1 MGQVIQLAGWGQG
14 TGLDLCLHGK
24 HTVSLAHIF
33 IWVAWR
39 GEGTLLSK
47 LPLAAVTDK
56 QADCRRNVSSLPTTF
71 FKSSLVSSEHTYKRM
86 LPKDKYYFT
95 FPDQPFQMLW
105 LQTACSLEPLIMF
118 FFFFF
123 FPQKHKTH
131 CPEETNS
138 WHKTKMNKI
147 YVFKYISIPIRILL
161 LFESEFLMGK

>member
-1 MGQVIQLAGWGQG
+1 MATHSNILSWEIPWTEESGRL
-14 TGLDLCLHGK
+14 
-24 HTVSLAHIF
+24 HIF

-105 LQTACSLEPLIMF
+105 LQTACSLEPLIRF
-118 FFFFF
+118 FVF
-123 FPQKHKTH
+123 FPRNTKRIVQKKQIHG
-131 CPEETNS
+131 
-138 WHKTKMNKI
+138 TKPK
-147 YVFKYISIPIRILL
+147 
-161 LFESEFLMGK
+161 

>member
-105 LQTACSLEPLIMF
+105 LQTACSLEPLIRFFVF
-118 FFFFF
+118 FFFS
-123 FPQKHKTH
+123 
-131 CPEETNS
+131 PETQNALS
-138 WHKTKMNKI
+138 RRNKFMAQNQNEQDLCI
-147 YVFKYISIPIRILL
+147 
-161 LFESEFLMGK
+161 